1 LNEEKLCQLLAN
13 QTRALLK
20 KQSQA
25 ASHVHHL
32 QIRPPQRLA
41 SQRVPVT
48 AAQVQTSSHVKMV
61 AEVAR
66 NSVQLQLMH
75 HVLHAQ
81 RVRSSKSVL
90 QSNTVI
96 QVVRHMGTA
105 MIALRK
111 AVTTGFQVMS
121 VATLKTVVDTRVVQS
136 VQVMVATIVR
146 HALVTAIHVLH
157 MATAMTAAH
166 VVETVQ
172 LMVAQV
178 QQQVVATVA
187 K

>member
-1 LNEEKLCQLLAN
+1 
-13 QTRALLK
+13 
-20 KQSQA
+20 
-25 ASHVHHL
+25 
-32 QIRPPQRLA
+32 
-41 SQRVPVT
+41 
-48 AAQVQTSSHVKMV
+48 
-61 AEVAR
+61 
-66 NSVQLQLMH
+66 
-75 HVLHAQ
+75 
-81 RVRSSKSVL
+81 
-90 QSNTVI
+90 
-96 QVVRHMGTA
+96 